1 MKTSSPVKSDA
12 EHSVLPKMNIWW
24 KQISY
29 RKSLTHLRAATKSSI
44 YLAPSPNLAS
54 GPSSR
59 EMVPT
64 LKQRYYIYNVNLI
77 FTVTEHQHW
86 LPAPNVSVIYS
97 VPFSSFIP
105 WHIFNITILTMSDGK
120 ISGLL
125 PSSFQPISFMHFI
138 GIKWKNVIRSS
149 LYLILY
155 VNFPQ
160 SLVIPSHPTP
170 KQHCNVLQ
178 SQAVSSSTQ
187 DTNFDS
193 M

>member
-1 MKTSSPVKSDA
+1 MQSIPYCLKGIFGENRS
-12 EHSVLPKMNIWW
+12 L
-24 KQISY
+24 

-125 PSSFQPISFMHFI
+125 PSSFQPIRSMHFI
-138 GIKWKNVIRSS
+138 YWDKMEKCYTFFIVSNIVCKFSPVSGDSFSS
-149 LYLILY
+149 NPRTTL
-155 VNFPQ
+155 
-160 SLVIPSHPTP
+160 
-170 KQHCNVLQ
+170 
-178 SQAVSSSTQ
+178 
-187 DTNFDS
+187 
-193 M
+193 

>member
-24 KQISY
+24 KQISH

-125 PSSFQPISFMHFI
+125 PSSFQPIPFMHFI
-138 GIKWKNVIRSS
+138 GIKWKNVIRSYWYIFFIL
-149 LYLILY
+149 LYLLY
-155 VNFPQ
+155 
-160 SLVIPSHPTP
+160 
-170 KQHCNVLQ
+170 
-178 SQAVSSSTQ
+178 
-187 DTNFDS
+187 
-193 M
+193 

>member
-1 MKTSSPVKSDA
+1 MLIT
-12 EHSVLPKMNIWW
+12 
-24 KQISY
+24 
-29 RKSLTHLRAATKSSI
+29 
-44 YLAPSPNLAS
+44 
-54 GPSSR
+54 
-59 EMVPT
+59 
-64 LKQRYYIYNVNLI
+64 YYYVNLI

-125 PSSFQPISFMHFI
+125 PSSFQPIPFMHFI
-138 GIKWKNVIRSS
+138 GIKWKNVIRSWLYS
-149 LYLILY
+149 LFYCIYCINLSLIMY
-155 VNFPQ
+155 VNSPQ
-160 SLVIPSHPTP
+160 SLVIASHPTP
-170 KQHCNVLQ
+170 KQYCNVMQ